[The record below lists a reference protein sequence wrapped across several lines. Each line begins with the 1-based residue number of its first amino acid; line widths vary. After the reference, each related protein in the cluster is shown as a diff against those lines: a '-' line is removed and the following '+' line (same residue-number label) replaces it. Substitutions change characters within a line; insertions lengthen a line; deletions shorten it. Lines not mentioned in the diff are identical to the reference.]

1 MRGPPVAAPSHA
13 WKMKMNYE
21 IFDFGKQ
28 KTEKWLTRG
37 LFPYSDRSDQT
48 AAVSVSAP
56 DDAAQEIQRWEDSWE
71 NRSVDILNE
80 MEKWRINLLILIF
93 YTVFNKYFQCMSL
106 WISHNSSPRRNER
119 ARETVISVRHSY
131 NSVWYFHTIYL
142 RVGAGREEMQSAG
155 PEPSLPWF
163 MSS

>member
-1 MRGPPVAAPSHA
+1 MMFTSGDAVNKAVGEVKKMWGPPVAAPSHA

-71 NRSVDILNE
+71 YRSVDILNE
-80 MEKWRINLLILIF
+80 MVKWRVLNSTDLSYRLIN
-93 YTVFNKYFQCMSL
+93 
-106 WISHNSSPRRNER
+106 ISNANLN
-119 ARETVISVRHSY
+119 ISQ
-131 NSVWYFHTIYL
+131 FK
-142 RVGAGREEMQSAG
+142 
-155 PEPSLPWF
+155 P
-163 MSS
+163 